1 MKPID
6 SYRRGGATDAS
17 VDQDRL
23 VAEHAPL
30 VRRIAYHLIARLP
43 PSVEVDDLIQS
54 GIIGLL
60 EAARK
65 FDGSQ
70 GASFETYA
78 GIRIRGAMID
88 HIRPND
94 WTPRSVARRAREVA
108 AAIHAVEARE
118 GRDAHD
124 SEVMRELGMDADTYH
139 ATLRDVASVRLAS
152 LETLAEREKGAFTAA
167 ADDRDASPELRVMD
181 NSFRDQLAAAIGA
194 LPEREQLVMSL
205 YYDDELNLREIGQ
218 VLDVSESRVCQI
230 HARAVV
236 RLRDQLAGWLGDAAE
251 AQSGAGGGSAAGFF
265 QAG

>member
-6 SYRRGGATDAS
+6 SYRQAGAAEAAADL
-17 VDQDRL
+17 DQL
-23 VAEHAPL
+23 VREHAPL

-65 FDGSQ
+65 YDGSQ

-108 AAIHAVEARE
+108 AAIHTVEARE

-124 SEVMRELGMDADTYH
+124 NEVMSELGMDADTYH
-139 ATLRDVASVRLAS
+139 ATLRDLASVRLAS
-152 LETLAEREKGAFTAA
+152 LDTLADREKGAFTAA
-167 ADDRDASPELRVMD
+167 AEDRDASPELRVMD
-181 NSFRDQLAAAIGA
+181 NSFRDELAAAIAA

-205 YYDDELNLREIGQ
+205 YYDDELNLREIGR
-218 VLDVSESRVCQI
+218 VLEVSESRVCQI
-230 HARAVV
+230 HSRAVV
-236 RLRDQLAGWLGDAAE
+236 RLREHLAGWIDGG
-251 AQSGAGGGSAAGFF
+251 GAGGDRAGLIN
-265 QAG
+265 AG